1 MSRGK
6 FFVIAFVCSFAWY
19 IFPAYLFLT
28 LSSISWVCWAF
39 PKSITAQQIG
49 SGMSGLGLGSFA
61 LDWSVIA
68 SYLGSPLVTPFFA
81 IVNVL
86 VGYVLI
92 MYMVIPVSYWGMNV
106 YEAHKFPIFSS
117 DLFDSQGQ
125 LYNISTIVN
134 DKFELDEV
142 MYQQEGRV
150 YLSTFF
156 AITYGIGFAAIVSTL
171 THVAL
176 FNGK

>member
-1 MSRGK
+1 
-6 FFVIAFVCSFAWY
+6 
-19 IFPAYLFLT
+19 
-28 LSSISWVCWAF
+28 
-39 PKSITAQQIG
+39 
-49 SGMSGLGLGSFA
+49 MSGLGIGAFA

-86 VGYVLI
+86 VGYVLV
-92 MYMVIPVSYWGMNV
+92 MYMVIPISYWGMNV
-106 YEAHKFPIFSS
+106 YEANKFPIFSS
-117 DLFDSQGQ
+117 DLFDKQGQ

-134 DKFELDEV
+134 NKFELDMEN
-142 MYQQEGRV
+142 YQQQGRV

-156 AITYGIGFAAIVSTL
+156 AISYGIGFAAIVSTL